1 MASNAPNSSTRA
13 EINPSTAPKASPSA
27 NRGGKKSPGDD
38 RAGRSTKSTKSGMDA
53 ATADVAGEA
62 VAQVVSTRSQN
73 KKKAAAAQP
82 AQTDANGKP
91 LRRKTSSRVR
101 GPASDGETSGADP
114 VRVYLREMG
123 QVSLLTREGEVEIAK
138 RIEAGIHD
146 QEYAILG
153 TAHGLDQVREVI
165 RLFADGEL
173 EPKQVLDGL
182 DDEGSPPEDERR
194 ATLLACIDT
203 FDTLE
208 AEITKKLGSIANKR
222 TTAATRE
229 RLQSEVDDRYRQCVE
244 ALRAARFAQARINE
258 IYEHFSKLG
267 EAHDLLDDRAR
278 KIVRPIGCKPDQFRD
293 LAASAAKKS
302 AKGKAALAQL
312 GGDADLV
319 REVTDALD
327 EVEQMRAQLE
337 ADARMTG
344 VEVALQID
352 RFGEASRR
360 AHQAKSEL
368 IEANLRLVVSIAKKY
383 TNRGLQFLD
392 LIQEGNIGLMKAVD
406 KFEYQ
411 RGYKFSTYATWWIR
425 QAITRAIADQA
436 RTIRIPVHMI
446 ETINKL
452 VRATRHLV
460 QVLGREPQPE
470 ELSERLQLPL
480 EKVKQ
485 VLKIAKEPIS
495 LETPVGE
502 EDDSS
507 LSDFIEDPNA
517 VSPQEAVIHS
527 NLAEQTRRVL
537 ATLAPRE
544 ARVLK
549 MRFGIGEKSNHT
561 LEEVGQDFDVT
572 RERIR
577 QIEAKALRKL
587 RHPSRSRVLKTFLE
601 G

>member
-1 MASNAPNSSTRA
+1 
-13 EINPSTAPKASPSA
+13 
-27 NRGGKKSPGDD
+27 
-38 RAGRSTKSTKSGMDA
+38 
-53 ATADVAGEA
+53 
-62 VAQVVSTRSQN
+62 
-73 KKKAAAAQP
+73 
-82 AQTDANGKP
+82 
-91 LRRKTSSRVR
+91 
-101 GPASDGETSGADP
+101 
-114 VRVYLREMG
+114 
-123 QVSLLTREGEVEIAK
+123 
-138 RIEAGIHD
+138 
-146 QEYAILG
+146 
-153 TAHGLDQVREVI
+153 
-165 RLFADGEL
+165 
-173 EPKQVLDGL
+173 
-182 DDEGSPPEDERR
+182 
-194 ATLLACIDT
+194 
-203 FDTLE
+203 
-208 AEITKKLGSIANKR
+208 
-222 TTAATRE
+222 
-229 RLQSEVDDRYRQCVE
+229 
-244 ALRAARFAQARINE
+244 
-258 IYEHFSKLG
+258 
-267 EAHDLLDDRAR
+267 
-278 KIVRPIGCKPDQFRD
+278 
-293 LAASAAKKS
+293 
-302 AKGKAALAQL
+302 
-312 GGDADLV
+312 
-319 REVTDALD
+319 
-327 EVEQMRAQLE
+327 
-337 ADARMTG
+337 
-344 VEVALQID
+344 ALQID
-352 RFGEASRR
+352 RYSEASRR

-460 QVLGREPQPE
+460 QVLGREPAPE

-480 EKVKQ
+480 DKVKQ